1 MTPLVFLPGFDGVSD
16 LRGDFLTALQRQH
29 PVRAVTYPLRR
40 LGTLDAYRQHAM
52 TFAPVDWRPV
62 LVAESFSG
70 LVAAR
75 WAALDVRVRGVVLCG
90 AFARNPLG
98 LATHW
103 GASLPW
109 IVQMGPTLIPAS
121 LTERDSPQRRKWARG
136 FRSAMRGLPA
146 PVIAERL
153 RIIATEDVTASLST
167 LKVPVLIVQF
177 QGDDVIG
184 RPARDHLEAVCHNA
198 HVLRVP
204 GPHFAIESRPQACAD
219 AIGRRIRELFPT
231 EA

>member
-29 PVRAVTYPLRR
+29 PVRSVTYPLRR

-52 TFAPVDWRPV
+52 TFAPVDWHPV

-103 GASLPW
+103 AASLPW
-109 IVQMGPTLIPAS
+109 VVQLGPTLVPAS
-121 LTERDSPQRRKWARG
+121 LSERDSPQRRRWTKG
-136 FRSAMRGLPA
+136 FRTTMRGLPA
-146 PVIAERL
+146 DVIAERL
-153 RIIATEDVTASLST
+153 RIIAAEDVTASLAG
-167 LKVPVLIVQF
+167 LRVPVLIVQF
-177 QGDDVIG
+177 QGDEVIR
-184 RPARDHLEAVCHNA
+184 RPAREHLEAVCHNA
-198 HVLRVP
+198 HVLRIP
-204 GPHFAIESRPQACAD
+204 GPHFAIESRPQECAD
-219 AIGRRIRELFPT
+219 AIGRRIREIFPT